1 MVDLLMSQVRYC
13 ICRAHVTVA
22 PPRCTDLAVGSDM
35 DNIPSKFM
43 DSNAVRIVLCWLHVG
58 LR

>member
-1 MVDLLMSQVRYC
+1 MSQVRYC
-13 ICRAHVTVA
+13 ICRAHVTVTS
-22 PPRCTDLAVGSDM
+22 PRCTDLAVGSDM